1 MRDKN
6 THQCLKQ
13 LSLDADELAI
23 ALEDWLDDD
32 QELRQPPPAPN
43 MDKDEF
49 DTFALSVTSM
59 LDDAASVIDGLI
71 EQKRDSSELQEVIVW
86 KADIDEDIDD
96 MSAGTRAPLRGLIDR
111 LAAFFSTLQEACNT
125 LEDSISGDRFYY
137 VYVHKDKNGSVFYVG
152 KGKGRRAWS
161 TDRHV
166 YWYQYVDTRLNGEY
180 TVELVKENLLEH
192 EAETF
197 EDQTIAK
204 YGLDNLINV
213 IPGSSPESFGISI
226 SANVDAGALE
236 MSAGSPDRSE
246 EYWKAWD
253 KYRELDD
260 ELRITVAETKALEK
274 EQPEVALE
282 TYKRCIAR
290 FSELAATRPKEP
302 GIKGEL
308 EGPWAPGGV
317 DLLPLDRATLLLKQ
331 AGRYAELVQIV
342 DAVFS
347 EFPNANRGGGVD
359 DAIIR
364 RRNAAIKK
372 CSITAPPLG

>member
-1 MRDKN
+1 MS
-6 THQCLKQ
+6 QG
-13 LSLDADELAI
+13 LSSTLD
-23 ALEDWLDDD
+23 
-32 QELRQPPPAPN
+32 P
-43 MDKDEF
+43 
-49 DTFALSVTSM
+49 
-59 LDDAASVIDGLI
+59 
-71 EQKRDSSELQEVIVW
+71 
-86 KADIDEDIDD
+86 
-96 MSAGTRAPLRGLIDR
+96 RGLRILKR
-111 LAAFFSTLQEACNT
+111 KLKSGE
-125 LEDSISGDRFYY
+125 ISPQ
-137 VYVHKDKNGSVFYVG
+137 VFKEVL
-152 KGKGRRAWS
+152 KR
-161 TDRHV
+161 
-166 YWYQYVDTRLNGEY
+166 QM
-180 TVELVKENLLEH
+180 VK
-192 EAETF
+192 
-197 EDQTIAK
+197 Q
-204 YGLDNLINV
+204 
-213 IPGSSPESFGISI
+213 
-226 SANVDAGALE
+226 ALKTP
-236 MSAGSPDRSE
+236 ARSE
-246 EYWKAWD
+246 STPWGLTWFF
-253 KYRELDD
+253 RLGQ
-260 ELRITVAETKALEK
+260 K